1 MLTPEASLSHPL
13 CTDIL
18 GRDILVRLVLG
29 ALVGTAISL
38 MAGYRGGWVDIF
50 IIRAADAA
58 PRFPTVLV
66 GVSVVSILG
75 LGIENIILAVVLT
88 VWARFARMI
97 RGDVLYIT
105 FYILFYI
112 LRNWTSSPLLG

>member
-1 MLTPEASLSHPL
+1 M
-13 CTDIL
+13 
-18 GRDILVRLVLG
+18 
-29 ALVGTAISL
+29 
-38 MAGYRGGWVDIF
+38 DIF

-105 FYILFYI
+105 FYIL
-112 LRNWTSSPLLG
+112 RNWTSSPLLG